1 MYGKKIQFVPL
12 SRRVWVWRKDPKRP
26 WCPFSWVSWLPERR
40 QWVFRMRA
48 HNVRKGKG
56 HPNTDYFHRRQ
67 EPNPSTLQ
75 WDPPSPPSSKA
86 VGIRLEE
93 YSNKSD
99 MENWKKWS
107 SCHSNIGSQVY
118 DTQKSHFG
126 RKLDSPF
133 TCPCWLVARS
143 SLIKILWDAIQ
154 GQIRLGFYVP
164 SPFP

>member
-1 MYGKKIQFVPL
+1 MEKIQFVPL

-26 WCPFSWVSWLPERR
+26 WCPFSWVSWPPERR

-75 WDPPSPPSSKA
+75 WDPPSPLSSKA

-93 YSNKSD
+93 YNNKSD
-99 MENWKKWS
+99 TENWKKWS

-126 RKLDSPF
+126 RKLCALSLSLAPAG
-133 TCPCWLVARS
+133 WWQGLVLSRFYETQF
-143 SLIKILWDAIQ
+143 K
-154 GQIRLGFYVP
+154 GKLG
-164 SPFP
+164 